1 MLNQVLVVFALLF
14 GQHLQKFFHDQ
25 QEQPQ
30 HASAK
35 TCSSSAASS
44 CSSASSGFNQ
54 TGEDRTK
61 TTTLGSTTAEL
72 CSWLSNDIVDLDFLS
87 FSLFPQLCHATLFL
101 LHSTHTHNL
110 QQTLFLLHTHTLFL
124 TYTLSKKMLLDAQGE
139 WINSLV
145 AKTLSHFEHQCTCLQ
160 SKG

>member
-87 FSLFPQLCHATLFL
+87 SSLFPQLCHATLFL
-101 LHSTHTHNL
+101 LHNTHTHTIYSKL
-110 QQTLFLLHTHTLFL
+110 SPYSTHTLFL